1 MFPINWFSWWVN
13 KVIAGKKPI
22 KKLPE
27 TIEITAAT
35 TVEDAKKQIAKAA
48 GISDFNRV
56 AILDV
61 DKQAIFK
68 DRNALLA
75 QQQAVADSYQILVKD
90 LGAWSLRYVCDT
102 VLSLCV

>member
-1 MFPINWFSWWVN
+1 MV
-13 KVIAGKKPI
+13 AGKKPI

-61 DKQAIFK
+61 DKQATYK

-75 QQQAVADSYQILVKD
+75 QQKAVADSYQIMVKD
-90 LGAWSLRYVCDT
+90 LGM
-102 VLSLCV
+102 